1 MPTTGGSVGT
11 GEGPDTELRA
21 EFVERDLDRHLALF
35 HESTATQLDTVSEF
49 LAHGLEA
56 GHRCVYL
63 ADANPPSRIEDAL
76 REAGV
81 NVTARTAAGDLVVRD
96 ASAVYLDGGFD
107 LDATVSELRSE
118 AEQSALDGYKG
129 LWLAGENTWA
139 FDAEASFERIV
150 DFEIEF
156 DSACPDHPV
165 TALCQYDLRRFDGSA
180 AAKALRTHRQVIYD
194 RALCENPFYV
204 PPAEYRSGTEE
215 QTDAR
220 LMLEQARELAE
231 KNKEINRREQRLTVL
246 SRVLRHNIRN
256 DLNVIHG
263 VLDTLVESES
273 LSDEEVAHVTTALK
287 HANAVV
293 ETAEKARYIQQ
304 TISNSDVE
312 PTPLGQVIE
321 RAATEARATHPD
333 AQVQTPE
340 SVDRVVLADVN
351 LDVALG
357 EALRNGI
364 IHQDGLSPEVSVSV
378 STPTSDTVRVEVWND
393 GSIPDHERRCLH
405 EAGETPL
412 THGSGLGLWLIRWIV
427 ESAHGKVEFVG
438 GEDDMTR
445 LRIDLYRIAD

>member
-1 MPTTGGSVGT
+1 M
-11 GEGPDTELRA
+11 
-21 EFVERDLDRHLALF
+21 
-35 HESTATQLDTVSEF
+35 
-49 LAHGLEA
+49 
-56 GHRCVYL
+56 
-63 ADANPPSRIEDAL
+63 
-76 REAGV
+76 
-81 NVTARTAAGDLVVRD
+81 
-96 ASAVYLDGGFD
+96 
-107 LDATVSELRSE
+107 
-118 AEQSALDGYKG
+118 
-129 LWLAGENTWA
+129 
-139 FDAEASFERIV
+139 
-150 DFEIEF
+150 
-156 DSACPDHPV
+156 
-165 TALCQYDLRRFDGSA
+165 
-180 AAKALRTHRQVIYD
+180 
-194 RALCENPFYV
+194 
-204 PPAEYRSGTEE
+204 
-215 QTDAR
+215 
-220 LMLEQARELAE
+220 
-231 KNKEINRREQRLTVL
+231 TVL

-364 IHQDGLSPEVSVSV
+364 IHQDGPSPEVSVSV

-393 GSIPDHERRCLH
+393 GSIPD
-405 EAGETPL
+405 
-412 THGSGLGLWLIRWIV
+412 
-427 ESAHGKVEFVG
+427 
-438 GEDDMTR
+438 
-445 LRIDLYRIAD
+445 